1 MRRFEL
7 YMLRKVRKASN
18 LDTALFRPL
27 VRWYKDHKEQ
37 DFWQLAWTAC
47 TEVDSSSLLLND
59 ADKIRLKEFS
69 DKAYERMQSSDGE
82 IASLITKYGWEG

>member
-1 MRRFEL
+1 MKKFESW
-7 YMLRKVRKASN
+7 MSRHIKAGHD
-18 LDTALFRPL
+18 LDDMIFRPL
-27 VRWYKDHKEQ
+27 IKWYRLHRGS

-47 TEVDSSSLLLND
+47 TVVDSSSLLLND

-69 DKAYERMQSSDGE
+69 DKAYERMQFSDRE